1 LEVYLTSFQP
11 SPSILSPHVIK
22 RAYAMNFQQIEQLMK
37 PDMDA
42 TNALIQQSLTS
53 RVPLITEIGNH
64 IVNSGGKRIR
74 PLLVLLVS
82 KALSCPHDHAIHLAA
97 SIEFI
102 HTSTLL
108 HDDVVDVSDLRRGKP
123 TANVIWGNSAAVL
136 GGDFL
141 YSRTFELLVHIGN
154 IEALSV
160 LAKIYN
166 QIAEGEMLQL
176 INCHNPDLTHS
187 DYMQVIENKTAK
199 LFEASTVIPSIL
211 ANASAEMRAAMTTY
225 GNRLGL
231 AFQMVDDMMDYVST
245 AAEMGKNAGDDLT
258 EGKTTLPL
266 IYAMANAPK
275 ADAELI
281 RDAIKHGKV
290 EQLER
295 IKQIID
301 ACGALEYT
309 RSCAKKE
316 ADAARAAIQCLPES
330 DYKKAMISLCDQA
343 TARKN

>member
-1 LEVYLTSFQP
+1 
-11 SPSILSPHVIK
+11 
-22 RAYAMNFQQIEQLMK
+22 MNFQQIEQLIK
-37 PDMDA
+37 PDMDE
-42 TNALIQQSLTS
+42 TNALIQRSLSS
-53 RVPLITEIGNH
+53 RVSLITEIGNH

-82 KALSCPHDHAIHLAA
+82 RALACPLDDAIHLAA

-141 YSRTFELLVHIGN
+141 YSRTFQLLVHIGN

-160 LAKIYN
+160 LAEIYN

-176 INCHNPDLTHS
+176 INCHNPDTTYEE
-187 DYMQVIENKTAK
+187 YMCVIENKTAK
-199 LFEASTVIPSIL
+199 LFEASTVIPAIL
-211 ANASAEMRAAMTTY
+211 ANASVQERQAMTIY
-225 GNRLGL
+225 GNKLGL

-245 AAEMGKNAGDDLT
+245 AAEMGKNAGDDLS

-266 IYAMANAPK
+266 IYAIQQASK
-275 ADAELI
+275 ADADII

-290 EQLER
+290 DQLER
-295 IKQIID
+295 IKQIIED
-301 ACGALEYT
+301 CGALEYT
-309 RSCAKKE
+309 RDCAKKE
-316 ADAARAAIQCLPES
+316 AEAARAAIQFLPET
-330 DYKKAMISLCDQA
+330 DYKKALIALCDQA